1 MLTVDAC
8 FPVYTRKC
16 PIFFS
21 SWLSRNTEGAVC
33 AGLDL
38 LLVFRILNGLVSPF
52 PVLVLAP
59 EFWLVLFP
67 LSVFVLAQQ

>member
-1 MLTVDAC
+1 MEKITQHYQGAF
-8 FPVYTRKC
+8 FP
-16 PIFFS
+16 
-21 SWLSRNTEGAVC
+21 
-33 AGLDL
+33 GLDL

>member
-1 MLTVDAC
+1 MLFCCLSDEKCHATLSKQSAL
-8 FPVYTRKC
+8 FPD
-16 PIFFS
+16 
-21 SWLSRNTEGAVC
+21 
-33 AGLDL
+33 LDL

>member
-1 MLTVDAC
+1 MENITQHYQGAF
-8 FPVYTRKC
+8 FP
-16 PIFFS
+16 
-21 SWLSRNTEGAVC
+21 
-33 AGLDL
+33 GLDL